1 MMTPEKTAEKGKAI
15 YELLIAEVKDD
26 NKINRTLIKFITDY
40 ENGDNAKSSGFYVVE
55 IAQVILK
62 HFNGKNKTTE
72 TLAKEIEKVMGATP
86 YSERHS
92 KCVKKRSDRN
102 EDYVF
107 NPTDEDS
114 DFTNTID
121 DKIRSDS
128 SSKPS
133 LFDEDFKESD
143 PEIDE
148 NNPDNMVED
157 GCDEESDAEIDENNP
172 DNMVE
177 DDYDEES
184 DAEIDENNPDNLV
197 EDSYDEESD
206 DDLNEKYHKFFET
219 LPIPIVH
226 RMILLARFG
235 NQETSDEIASSF
247 HMPKAVVDEIIRIA
261 SEQLRNNLELR
272 EQYLKIGKAKRGR
285 R

>member
-172 DNMVE
+172 DN
-177 DDYDEES
+177 
-184 DAEIDENNPDNLV
+184 LV